1 MCVYEVSVCSILQ
14 SGFSI
19 TFRHQTI
26 SGQMVSMSDHIWDC
40 PDIKPTHFFVVILD
54 FWYRYV
60 VISDTD
66 TYSDF
71 WYRYIQWFLMQIHTV
86 ISDTDT
92 YSDFWYRYSDFWYRY
107 IQWKAGL
114 GPGNAVLLS
123 IVHYKLSPFMYT
135 PHFFLPTPAFR
146 NWMNSLGVD
155 PFVNSLYQDLK
166 DGLVLLQ
173 VREGGRQL
181 WYALLVG
188 FSAPHLL

>member
-1 MCVYEVSVCSILQ
+1 
-14 SGFSI
+14 
-19 TFRHQTI
+19 
-26 SGQMVSMSDHIWDC
+26 
-40 PDIKPTHFFVVILD
+40 
-54 FWYRYV
+54 
-60 VISDTD
+60 
-66 TYSDF
+66 
-71 WYRYIQWFLMQIHTV
+71 
-86 ISDTDT
+86 
-92 YSDFWYRYSDFWYRY
+92 
-107 IQWKAGL
+107 
-114 GPGNAVLLS
+114 
-123 IVHYKLSPFMYT
+123 MYT